1 MHHICVVLSIG
12 HAIELL
18 FWPNWFAILAIKQR
32 YSMCSHIAISPY
44 RHYQTMLNALSCAI
58 KVLSS
63 CFINLDYA
71 VIMHYPINIV
81 TPSG

>member
-32 YSMCSHIAISPY
+32 YSMCSHIAISP
-44 RHYQTMLNALSCAI
+44 LSNNAQRI
-58 KVLSS
+58 
-63 CFINLDYA
+63 
-71 VIMHYPINIV
+71 IMRY
-81 TPSG
+81 